1 MDAEKFRE
9 EVGRLD
15 QKQDPVTNEVRYSL
29 EREENFLTILE
40 DVKVL
45 TRANSDDK
53 LLMVIGLKN
62 SNKTVAVTGDGIN
75 DIDALEHADVGLAMG
90 SGCSAAK
97 SASSLILASDDFES
111 AIRAVMWGRN
121 IYHNVGRFLQ
131 FQLTV
136 NVSVILLVV
145 FGILFFGES
154 PLSAVQLLWV
164 NLIMDTFAA
173 IALSTEPPM
182 EKILKSPP
190 TSRSSILTASIWRQ
204 VLGVSLWNFLIV
216 IFLYI
221 FGTYVG
227 GLWSF

>member
-1 MDAEKFRE
+1 M
-9 EVGRLD
+9 
-15 QKQDPVTNEVRYSL
+15 
-29 EREENFLTILE
+29 
-40 DVKVL
+40 

-62 SNKTVAVTGDGIN
+62 SSKTVAVTGDGIN

-97 SASSLILASDDFES
+97 HASSLILTDDDFES

-136 NVSVILLVV
+136 NVSVIFLVV

-182 EKILKSPP
+182 EKILKAPP
-190 TSRSSILTASIWRQ
+190 TSRSSILTAPIWRQ
-204 VLGVSLWNFLIV
+204 VLGVSFWNSLI
-216 IFLYI
+216 ILFLYI
-221 FGTYVG
+221 FGPYVG
-227 GLWSF
+227 GLESFNYYGDKLSTTSPDGCYFEEIVRMKKIAEVKDQDPDLAKICD